1 MPILESSF
9 DTYGLLLT
17 NCWFKSLWRFVSK
30 EEIVLKKEDPVTLPL
45 QREGDEFVMEKLIRI
60 CDWTDLEIIKF
71 NRCQIKMQVLT
82 MANII
87 HGNGVAL
94 QQ

>member
-1 MPILESSF
+1 
-9 DTYGLLLT
+9 
-17 NCWFKSLWRFVSK
+17 
-30 EEIVLKKEDPVTLPL
+30 
-45 QREGDEFVMEKLIRI
+45 MEKLIRI